1 VRTRASRLDPAEG
14 GATARS
20 TATSVAGARLP
31 RWLPVVYGAGA
42 GGSIIVERTV
52 ATWLYFFWVRD
63 AAAGE
68 PAYVAPL
75 VVGALLLGG
84 RVVDAVTDPV
94 VARWSDHH
102 RGRGGRRR
110 TFLAWSGLPLVL
122 VGAALFFPPVDGP
135 SPLNAI
141 HLGVGLAAFY
151 LVLTLYLTPHLALLA
166 DLSTTTRDRVDLA
179 TSKAIFSVL
188 GSAAATIVA
197 ALLVGAI
204 GFPGMLATLGGV
216 ALVLVYLPTTIDEHR
231 FARPS
236 AGPATTSPLLA
247 EVRAT
252 LGNRPFRTVLVG
264 ANALWFGFNLVV
276 INGLLYITVLLGL
289 PAEAL
294 AAYMGVVL
302 GVALLLLPVVN
313 AAVRRLGL
321 RRVMIGS
328 MVATGVVYPLLH
340 LLPTPPFGW
349 DPPTFGLVVFGLA
362 GIGLAGL
369 FVVPDAIIAA
379 VADHDQRT
387 TGRRRAAMFYGVN
400 GFVAKVNFGVSTA
413 VSAVLLQTLGS
424 PVGIQITGPV
434 GALAAIV
441 GAWLF
446 LRYPEDEVQGTPPG
460 PEAANGGVGRAH
472 RTSSSST
479 RAARSSSTGDP
490 RPSPS
495 APTG

>member
-1 VRTRASRLDPAEG
+1 VRARASRPDVDRSSAAVG
-14 GATARS
+14 SDAAR
-20 TATSVAGARLP
+20 AAGPRLP
-31 RWLPVVYGAGA
+31 RWVVGAYGAGA
-42 GGSIIVERTV
+42 GGTFVVERTV

-68 PAYVAPL
+68 PAFVPPV

-94 VARWSDHH
+94 VARWSDDH

-122 VGAALFFPPVDGP
+122 IGAALFFPPIDGP
-135 SPLNAI
+135 SPLNAF

-151 LVLTLYLTPHLALLA
+151 LVLTLYATPHLALLA
-166 DLSTTTRDRVDLA
+166 DLSSTPRDRVDLA
-179 TSKAIFSVL
+179 TSKAVFGVL
-188 GSAAATIVA
+188 ASAAATIVA

-216 ALVLVYLPTTIDEHR
+216 ALVLLYLPTTIDER
-231 FARPS
+231 AYARPS
-236 AGPATTSPLLA
+236 SGPSTTTPLLA

-252 LGNRPFRTVLVG
+252 LRNRPFRTVLVG

-276 INGLLYITVLLGL
+276 INGLLYVTVLLGL

-294 AAYMGVVL
+294 ATYMGLVL

-313 AAVRRLGL
+313 AAVRRRGL
-321 RRVMIGS
+321 RQVMIGS
-328 MVATGVVYPLLH
+328 MVATGAVYPLLY

-349 DPPTFGLVVFGLA
+349 DPPTFGLLVFGLA

-379 VADHDQRT
+379 VAEHDQRT
-387 TGRRRAAMFYGVN
+387 TGHRRAAMFYGVN
-400 GFVAKVNFGVSTA
+400 GFVAKVNFGISTA

-424 PVGIQITGPV
+424 PLGIQVTGPV
-434 GALAAIV
+434 GAVAALV

-446 LRYPEDEVQGTPPG
+446 RRYPEDEVQGTPPG
-460 PEAANGGVGRAH
+460 PDVASGGAGRAH

-479 RAARSSSTGDP
+479 ST
-490 RPSPS
+490 
-495 APTG
+495 TGST